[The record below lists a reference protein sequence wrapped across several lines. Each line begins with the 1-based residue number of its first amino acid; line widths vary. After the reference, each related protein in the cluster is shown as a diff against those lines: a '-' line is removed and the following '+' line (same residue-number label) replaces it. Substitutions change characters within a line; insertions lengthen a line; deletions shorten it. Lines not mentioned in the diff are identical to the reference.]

1 VAADE
6 KEGGVRATLNLG
18 HTFGHAIET
27 GLGYGAWLHG
37 EAVAAGTIMAAD
49 MSQELGWIDAD
60 LSRRIREL
68 TVRAGLPVDL
78 HNQHSEKDLGKV
90 EYESRLQ
97 GLTAQT
103 FLDLMS
109 MDKKVA
115 DGQLNL
121 VLLKGPPGTS
131 LITKDYAR
139 DKLEKVVKA
148 YCKK

>member
-1 VAADE
+1 
-6 KEGGVRATLNLG
+6 
-18 HTFGHAIET
+18 
-27 GLGYGAWLHG
+27 
-37 EAVAAGTIMAAD
+37 MAAD

-78 HNQHSEKDLGKV
+78 HNQHSEEDLGKV

>member
-1 VAADE
+1 MLVQ
-6 KEGGVRATLNLG
+6 G

-37 EAVAAGTIMAAD
+37 EAVAAGTIMAAE
-49 MSQELGWIDAD
+49 MSLDLGWIDAD

-68 TVRAGLPVDL
+68 TIRAGLPVDL
-78 HNQHSEKDLGKV
+78 SNKFSEEELGKV
-90 EYESRLQ
+90 EYEARLKN
-97 GLTAQT
+97 LTSKM
-103 FLDLMS
+103 FLDLMQ

-121 VLLKGPPGTS
+121 VLLKGDPGTS
-131 LITKDYAR
+131 LITSKYDR
-139 DKLEKVVKA
+139 EKLVKIVEA